1 MDLMS
6 YIDKG
11 GVIVYILILLNIIG
25 FTIILWKFFTL
36 PRKNKI
42 LINITNKI
50 NTNNSIPAQIE
61 YEVKKLEAGL
71 TVIKNIA
78 IISPLLGLLGTVIG
92 VYISFEEITAKGL
105 GDPTI
110 FSNGIGIAL
119 ITTIAGIIVAI
130 PHQIAYNHF
139 IAMIDKIELKA
150 KKEIV
155 GNNYDLS
162 HSSYKDPVYE
172 EVQYD
177 DPKDILETLSN
188 LENDIQT
195 ELSKIKSLYQ

>member
-1 MDLMS
+1 MDLMG

-11 GVIVYILILLNIIG
+11 GVIVYILIFLNIIG

-36 PRKNKI
+36 YKTDKIVLNIENKI
-42 LINITNKI
+42 DK
-50 NTNNSIPAQIE
+50 NNSVLAQIE

-71 TVIKNIA
+71 TTIKNIA
-78 IISPLLGLLGTVIG
+78 SISPLLGLLGTVIG

-130 PHQIAYNHF
+130 PHQIVYNHF
-139 IAMIDKIELKA
+139 ISVIDNIELKA
-150 KKEIV
+150 KKELV
-155 GNNYDLS
+155 GNN
-162 HSSYKDPVYE
+162 
-172 EVQYD
+172 
-177 DPKDILETLSN
+177 
-188 LENDIQT
+188 
-195 ELSKIKSLYQ
+195 

>member
-1 MDLMS
+1 
-6 YIDKG
+6 
-11 GVIVYILILLNIIG
+11 LLNIIG

-61 YEVKKLEAGL
+61 YEVKKLESGL
-71 TVIKNIA
+71 TIIKNIA
-78 IISPLLGLLGTVIG
+78 IVSPLLGLLGTVIG

-150 KKEIV
+150 KKGIEVSFESLEDNLKAIKNKEKAVIV
-155 GNNYDLS
+155 RIDKKVEYQRVVKVLDLLQK
-162 HSSYKDPVYE
+162 YNLTNLALVTNE
-172 EVQYD
+172 EN
-177 DPKDILETLSN
+177 K
-188 LENDIQT
+188 
-195 ELSKIKSLYQ
+195 K

>member
-11 GVIVYILILLNIIG
+11 GAIVYILIALNIIG

-36 PRKNKI
+36 PRKNAIISKI
-42 LINITNKI
+42 KSRVTIN
-50 NTNNSIPAQIE
+50 SSVSSQIE
-61 YEVKKLEAGL
+61 YEVKKLESGL
-71 TVIKNIA
+71 TIIKNIA
-78 IISPLLGLLGTVIG
+78 MVSPLLGLLGTVIG
-92 VYISFEEITAKGL
+92 VYKSFEAITQNGL

-119 ITTIAGIIVAI
+119 ITTIAGLIVAI

-139 IAMIDKIELKA
+139 IAMIDSIELKA

-155 GNNYDLS
+155 GQ
-162 HSSYKDPVYE
+162 E
-172 EVQYD
+172 
-177 DPKDILETLSN
+177 
-188 LENDIQT
+188 
-195 ELSKIKSLYQ
+195 

>member
-11 GVIVYILILLNIIG
+11 GIIVYILIGLNIIG

-42 LINITNKI
+42 ITEIKKKI
-50 NTNNSIPAQIE
+50 TSDTSISAQIE
-61 YEVKKLEAGL
+61 YEVKKLDSGL

-92 VYISFEEITAKGL
+92 VYMSFEEITVKGL

-119 ITTIAGIIVAI
+119 ITTIAGLIVAI

-139 IAMIDKIELKA
+139 IAMIDSIELKA

-155 GNNYDLS
+155 GQN
-162 HSSYKDPVYE
+162 
-172 EVQYD
+172 
-177 DPKDILETLSN
+177 
-188 LENDIQT
+188 
-195 ELSKIKSLYQ
+195 

>member
-11 GVIVYILILLNIIG
+11 GIIVYILIALNIIG

-36 PRKNKI
+36 PRKRNIVNQIKLKI
-42 LINITNKI
+42 
-50 NTNNSIPAQIE
+50 TNNSSINSQIE
-61 YEVKKLEAGL
+61 YEVKKLESGL

-78 IISPLLGLLGTVIG
+78 TIAPLLGLLGTVIG
-92 VYISFEEITAKGL
+92 VYKSFEAITQNGL

-119 ITTIAGIIVAI
+119 ITTIAGLIVAI

-139 IAMIDKIELKA
+139 ISLIDSIELKA
-150 KKEIV
+150 KKELV
-155 GNNYDLS
+155 S
-162 HSSYKDPVYE
+162 
-172 EVQYD
+172 Q
-177 DPKDILETLSN
+177 
-188 LENDIQT
+188 
-195 ELSKIKSLYQ
+195 